1 MVLPDGRVAFS
12 YGGAVSGETGEVHDA
27 LVGSVLLEIYQ
38 EDEEEIVLLRDV

>member
-1 MVLPDGRVAFS
+1 MAFS

-38 EDEEEIVLLRDV
+38 EEEEEIVLLRDV

>member
-12 YGGAVSGETGEVHDA
+12 CDGAVSGETEEVHDA

-38 EDEEEIVLLRDV
+38 EEEEEIVLLRDV